1 MLMAAL
7 PDVEGLR
14 EKIEVAP
21 GFCCR
26 GPAGGGGGVSPVWS
40 FPE

>member
-1 MLMAAL
+1 MAVISTAAL

-14 EKIEVAP
+14 EKIEFAP

-26 GPAGGGGGVSPVWS
+26 GPGVSTVWS
-40 FPE
+40 FPQ